1 MTELELESGVRS
13 PELESGV
20 GEEEEEEEADEEAE
34 EEEETAF
41 DRVVVPWSD
50 GKELFAE
57 LIAKTHS
64 ACAGK
69 TNVAM
74 ETLLAAEV
82 QEHSVALR
90 KSKPCTEWT
99 T

>member
-20 GEEEEEEEADEEAE
+20 GDEEEEADEDE
-34 EEEETAF
+34 EEEEGTAF

-50 GKELFAE
+50 GKDKLFAE
-57 LIAKTHS
+57 LIVKTHP

-74 ETLLAAEV
+74 ETLLAAEFGLHP
-82 QEHSVALR
+82 QLTMLHKLLQ
-90 KSKPCTEWT
+90 PL
-99 T
+99 